1 MRISSAARWRIFY
14 SARILCEVRPFGP
27 TETRGFIAQR
37 QRVYSSAVINELIFL
52 VEDDPSGGYSAKAL
66 GVGIF
71 TQGDTRDEL
80 SANVR
85 EAVEVYFDKPDEMPR
100 LIRLHYVHD
109 EVFAL

>member
-1 MRISSAARWRIFY
+1 M
-14 SARILCEVRPFGP
+14 
-27 TETRGFIAQR
+27 
-37 QRVYSSAVINELIFL
+37 NELIFL
-52 VEDDPSGGYSAKAL
+52 VEDDPSGGYTARAL
-66 GVGIF
+66 GAAIF

-85 EAVEVYFDKPDEMPR
+85 EAVEVYFDKPAEVPK